1 MANETSKLLKE
12 FLTNHFHTHKDEISS
27 SGPNLTLFQAEHDA
41 VLLHDL
47 DPDKDTPILQT
58 NAYKYI
64 EHTKQQGLGFLYG
77 TSGAGKTRTIFEHL
91 SRHKGFY
98 FVSDDLERNPGS
110 SDLQFI
116 LEVGGLKTTRPSNP
130 ADEDSEFNNQANR
143 IKIKE
148 RISML
153 LFIRYAVHAFRIF
166 E

>member
-12 FLTNHFHTHKDEISS
+12 FLTNYFHTHKDEISS

-98 FVSDDLERNPGS
+98 FVSNHCKE
-110 SDLQFI
+110 SDLTNPKI
-116 LEVGGLKTTRPSNP
+116 TALSLKTHRNSNSKSPPTLPGELRPKGLSTG
-130 ADEDSEFNNQANR
+130 
-143 IKIKE
+143 
-148 RISML
+148 
-153 LFIRYAVHAFRIF
+153 
-166 E
+166 